1 MRQRSYS
8 YTKVQKKSGR
18 KDEVKNLV
26 DKSMSNENLPEIIT
40 PTSAGLS
47 FSESILNAENREFL
61 ERQGKTNSRG
71 GFKKLVI
78 GEKSYHFANDG
89 DPLAFPKTPSP
100 KAITPMSNETEERI
114 NNDEIIVINK
124 LPSALST
131 KENCDR
137 NVSKRGLLKRQ
148 SRVSECHTSEGHTS
162 DNFLNSGLFLKPE
175 HSIHDNSEF
184 VINNVDYNANPSK
197 FRDAECQTENC
208 QIEHETIKVAEAA
221 FTVAVQSLKLSL
233 EFYRIQSMKFAKFL
247 ENNNQSVMF
256 NNEEFLEK
264 IEKISKFGDKMYKEI
279 MKMDELLS
287 FHLTMVKSSK
297 EIDFNILNEAKIF
310 IETLENVSEF
320 LIFVVNLIF
329 IFLLFI
335 FLVDQIAS
343 RRKFFLNGFYQ
354 VLFNQNVIVI

>member
-8 YTKVQKKSGR
+8 YTKVQKKFGR
-18 KDEVKNLV
+18 KDEVKNFV
-26 DKSMSNENLPEIIT
+26 DKSMSNDNLPEIIT

-61 ERQGKTNSRG
+61 EKQGKTDSRS

-100 KAITPMSNETEERI
+100 KAITPISNETEERM
-114 NNDEIIVINK
+114 NNDEMIVINK

-137 NVSKRGLLKRQ
+137 NIFKRGLLKRQ

-162 DNFLNSGLFLKPE
+162 EGHTSDNFVNSDLFLKPE
-175 HSIHDNSEF
+175 LSIHDNSEF
-184 VINNVDYNANPSK
+184 VMNNVDCNANPSK
-197 FRDAECQTENC
+197 FCDAECQTENC

-233 EFYRIQSMKFAKFL
+233 EFYRIQSLKFATFL

-264 IEKISKFGDKMYKEI
+264 IEKISKINSIENK
-279 MKMDELLS
+279 
-287 FHLTMVKSSK
+287 
-297 EIDFNILNEAKIF
+297 LN
-310 IETLENVSEF
+310 
-320 LIFVVNLIF
+320 
-329 IFLLFI
+329 
-335 FLVDQIAS
+335 
-343 RRKFFLNGFYQ
+343 
-354 VLFNQNVIVI
+354 